1 MQEES
6 IIYLI
11 VFLTGQTIALYKKL
25 SSIEAK
31 LNEITKST
39 EQHEQDIKRIK
50 KVIIEKWG
58 DKAQELI
65 R

>member
-31 LNEITKST
+31 LNEITKSI

-50 KVIIEKWG
+50 KVIIDKWG
-58 DKAQELI
+58 DKARELI
-65 R
+65 P